1 VTIPATEAP
10 ESTAMTGRVAP
21 AACLWLTGRRGAG
34 KRTIG
39 TAVAESL
46 HGDGRACALLDAD
59 ALSAHLAHGPA
70 DGGLA
75 SLVWLVRLLTENGV
89 TTIVTVD
96 TPRRAD
102 RDALRADVP
111 NFVEVYVDAPADVCA
126 VRAGVA
132 DSLYEEPIAP
142 DLRVPTHDR
151 DARASA
157 AQLLS
162 YVERVDTAE

>member
-1 VTIPATEAP
+1 
-10 ESTAMTGRVAP
+10 MTGPVAP

-39 TAVAESL
+39 TAVAAAL
-46 HGDGRACALLDAD
+46 RADGRSCALLDAE
-59 ALSAHLAHGPA
+59 ALSTHLALGPA

-75 SLVWLVRLLTENGV
+75 SLAWLVQLLTENGV

-102 RDALRADVP
+102 RDALRADLP
-111 NFVEVYVDAPADVCA
+111 GFVEVHVDAPADVCTA
-126 VRAGVA
+126 RVGVT
-132 DSLYEEPIAP
+132 DPRYEEPIAP

-151 DARASA
+151 DERASA
-157 AQLLS
+157 AQLVS
-162 YVERVDTAE
+162 YVERNDASQ

>member
-1 VTIPATEAP
+1 
-10 ESTAMTGRVAP
+10 MTGSVAP

-39 TAVAESL
+39 AAVAQAVQTDAL
-46 HGDGRACALLDAD
+46 ACALLDAE
-59 ALSAHLAHGPA
+59 ALSAHLAHGPT

-75 SLVWLVRLLTENGV
+75 SLAWLVRLLTENGV

-102 RDALRADVP
+102 RDALRAEVP
-111 NFVEVYVDAPADVCA
+111 AFVEVFVDAPTDVCTA
-126 VRAGVA
+126 RAGVA
-132 DSLYEEPIAP
+132 DLLYEEPIAP
-142 DLRVPTHDR
+142 DLRIPTHDR

-162 YVERVDTAE
+162 YLERRLAQT

>member
-1 VTIPATEAP
+1 
-10 ESTAMTGRVAP
+10 MAP

-46 HGDGRACALLDAD
+46 QRDGRACALLDAE
-59 ALSAHLAHGPA
+59 ALSSHLAHGPA

-75 SLVWLVRLLTENGV
+75 SLAWLVRLLTGNGV
-89 TTIVTVD
+89 TAVVTVD

-102 RDALRADVP
+102 RDALRAEVP
-111 NFVEVYVDAPADVCA
+111 NFVEVHVDAPAAVCTA
-126 VRAGVA
+126 RAGVA
-132 DSLYEEPIAP
+132 DPLYEEPIAP
-142 DLRVPTHDR
+142 DLRIPTHDR
-151 DARASA
+151 DPRASV

-162 YVERVDTAE
+162 YVERNDASQ

>member
-1 VTIPATEAP
+1 VTILATEAP
-10 ESTAMTGRVAP
+10 ESTVMTGLVAP

-39 TAVAESL
+39 AAVAETL

-59 ALSAHLAHGPA
+59 ILSAHLAHGPA
-70 DGGLA
+70 DGGLG

-89 TTIVTVD
+89 TTIVSVD

-102 RDALRADVP
+102 RDALRAEIP
-111 NFVEVYVDAPADVCA
+111 NFVEVFVDAPADVCTA
-126 VRAGVA
+126 RSGVA
-132 DSLYEEPIAP
+132 DPRYEEPIAP
-142 DLRVPTHDR
+142 DLRIPTHDR

-162 YVERVDTAE
+162 YVERVDATE